1 MTTRIWKIIFSLTK
15 KIDMTKPLTTKI
27 LSDPN
32 HEFVNLMLYIYSMET
47 FIFGEMNWASRNKDL
62 KKIPFYGPYASALG
76 YILHSASS
84 RRMDK

>member
-1 MTTRIWKIIFSLTK
+1 MENHFLTNQESRH
-15 KIDMTKPLTTKI
+15 DQTTKI